1 MSTET
6 ATAEVSEKPIPA
18 SSPSLPQT
26 QDEKA
31 NESKSAEPF
40 FPQSAIVGLGKEF
53 VDLYGQHLESPAEF
67 LYASWHTCFGLAIS
81 PLVRL
86 DLLVSSR
93 PRLYTVLLG
102 DSALPRKSTSIG
114 VAVRFWDRLTPAMSS
129 SAFRTEYGLG
139 SVEGFAR
146 VFNGWN
152 KKDAP
157 DMRPALIVYDE
168 LQSFVEKAKQKG
180 SLLLPMVSSLFES
193 EEYDGTTSKRI
204 VGLRGCRV
212 AMLGASTLDTY
223 EHMWTPEFTN
233 IGLPNRLFIL
243 KGNRTKSVAIPKSPP
258 ESSQRELENR
268 VGHLLR
274 RIAAWSAAN
283 DGKIRFSPDAE
294 RLWINYYPSIEKG
307 GIHSKRLDTY
317 AFRWMILLALSQ
329 EEFEVGRH
337 VVEQAIQLIE
347 YELSVRQLYDPIDA
361 QNNVAKMEEKIR
373 RIMGKRPGFNWP
385 YRLLQQHSHSNRV
398 GNWVLTTALNNLEK
412 AGEVRKEAAKNAWIR
427 LL

>member
-1 MSTET
+1 MDVST
-6 ATAEVSEKPIPA
+6 SPA
-18 SSPSLPQT
+18 ANPTLSLPHPPSSQESSPSSDVSET
-26 QDEKA
+26 
-31 NESKSAEPF
+31 KSAVLC
-40 FPQSAIVGLGKEF
+40 FPESAMVGIGREF

-86 DLLVSSR
+86 DLQVSSR

-114 VAVRFWDRLTPAMSS
+114 VSVRFWDRLVMPPFPAC
-129 SAFRTEYGLG
+129 FRTEYGLG

-152 KKDAP
+152 KKDEP
-157 DMRPALIVYDE
+157 DTRPALIVYDE

-180 SLLLPMVSSLFES
+180 SLLLPMASSLFES
-193 EEYDGTTSKRI
+193 KEYDGTTSKRI
-204 VGLRGCRV
+204 VSLRGCRV
-212 AMLGASTLDTY
+212 ALLGASTLDTY

-233 IGLPNRLFIL
+233 IGLPNRFFIL

-258 ESSQRELENR
+258 ESLQRELEGR
-268 VGHLLR
+268 VRKLLQ
-274 RIAAWSAAN
+274 RISEWSKTN

-294 RLWINYYPSIEKG
+294 RLWIDYYPSIEKG

-329 EEFEVGRH
+329 EEFEVSSH

-347 YELSVRQLYDPIDA
+347 YELSVRRLYDPIDA
-361 QNNVAKMEEKIR
+361 EDNVAKMEEKIR
-373 RIMGKRPGFNWP
+373 RIMGERPSVNWP
-385 YRLLQQHSHSNRV
+385 YRVLQQRSHSNRV
-398 GNWVLTTALNNLEK
+398 GNWVLMTALSNLER
-412 AGEVRKEAAKNAWIR
+412 AGEVRRETTKNAWIR
-427 LL
+427 LP

>member
-1 MSTET
+1 MSAILAET
-6 ATAEVSEKPIPA
+6 LAIT
-18 SSPSLPQT
+18 PSAQEFPRSN
-26 QDEKA
+26 DP
-31 NESKSAEPF
+31 NEPKSAEPC
-40 FPQSAIVGLGKEF
+40 FPHSAMVGVGKEF

-86 DLLVSSR
+86 DLQVSSR

-114 VAVRFWDRLTPAMSS
+114 VAVKFWKQLVPATSPEI
-129 SAFRTEYGLG
+129 FRAEYGLG

-152 KKDAP
+152 KKDEP
-157 DMRPALIVYDE
+157 DTRPALIVYDE

-180 SLLLPMVSSLFES
+180 SLLLPMASSLFES

-204 VGLRGCRV
+204 VSLRGCRV
-212 AMLGASTLDTY
+212 ALLGASTLDTY

-258 ESSQRELENR
+258 ETSQRELEGR
-268 VGHLLR
+268 VEKLLQ
-274 RIAAWSAAN
+274 RISAWSIAN
-283 DGKIRFSPDAE
+283 DGKIRLSPNAE
-294 RLWINYYPSIEKG
+294 KLWTDYYPLIEKG

-329 EEFEVGRH
+329 EEFEVGPH
-337 VVEQAIQLIE
+337 VVEQAIALIE
-347 YELSVRQLYDPIDA
+347 YELSVRRLYDPIDA
-361 QNNVAKMEEKIR
+361 ENNVAKMEEKIR
-373 RIMGKRPGFNWP
+373 RIMGERPGISWP
-385 YRLLQQHSHSNRV
+385 YRMLQQRSHSNRV
-398 GNWVLTTALNNLEK
+398 GNWVLTTALGNLEK